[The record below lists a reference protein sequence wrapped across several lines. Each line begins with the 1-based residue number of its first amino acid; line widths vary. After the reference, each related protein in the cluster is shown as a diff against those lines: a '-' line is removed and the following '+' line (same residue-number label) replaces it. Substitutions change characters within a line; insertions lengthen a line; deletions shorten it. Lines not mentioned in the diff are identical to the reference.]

1 MNLFSTNEN
10 RKKNQIVENI
20 YVLYF
25 YIILLMILG
34 SGSSGRVA
42 AASTDTQFLTATSN
56 AYQDIVSREKS
67 EPITTDLNSI
77 IAEVDAEI
85 AAKKSTAAMIILVKN
100 MPVTKQNVH
109 LPVVQQ
115 IVSLALSL
123 HNLTFAE
130 KLLAHAHN
138 QGDAYGGARI
148 SFEIAKYSAAQNKWD
163 KVLKLLKNT
172 NVTENL
178 EKEDAE
184 EANLLIG
191 SALQQQ
197 KRHREAMGYYEKIK
211 ADSVHYRLAQLN
223 LATANIRQDWW
234 TDAHM
239 AINNAIKKNSSKK
252 DELDYRLHTLLGF
265 SQIQFGFYRDAR
277 ESFRNVSLKSDYTN
291 RALLGLGM
299 AALHQEDFIGALSA
313 FKHLRTKEEKDIS
326 VAESYLLNAFTLR
339 QLGQYDDALAAYQEA
354 VVYYSDLH
362 NQQTNTISNLNEQ
375 KISLQLI
382 NSIFIRP
389 ESRNDKQLR
398 HFVEKIN
405 IIADLLNYP
414 VSSITKTQLTNTKI
428 LLEEE
433 YVNLAKKIL
442 RSEQE
447 SIASYLSQSK
457 FGLATIYDGK

>member
-1 MNLFSTNEN
+1 
-10 RKKNQIVENI
+10 
-20 YVLYF
+20 
-25 YIILLMILG
+25 
-34 SGSSGRVA
+34 
-42 AASTDTQFLTATSN
+42 
-56 AYQDIVSREKS
+56 
-67 EPITTDLNSI
+67 
-77 IAEVDAEI
+77 
-85 AAKKSTAAMIILVKN
+85 
-100 MPVTKQNVH
+100 
-109 LPVVQQ
+109 
-115 IVSLALSL
+115 
-123 HNLTFAE
+123 
-130 KLLAHAHN
+130 
-138 QGDAYGGARI
+138 
-148 SFEIAKYSAAQNKWD
+148 
-163 KVLKLLKNT
+163 
-172 NVTENL
+172 
-178 EKEDAE
+178 
-184 EANLLIG
+184 
-191 SALQQQ
+191 
-197 KRHREAMGYYEKIK
+197 
-211 ADSVHYRLAQLN
+211 
-223 LATANIRQDWW
+223 
-234 TDAHM
+234 M

-362 NQQTNTISNLNEQ
+362 NQQTNTISKLNEQ
-375 KISLQLI
+375 RISLQII

-428 LLEEE
+428 LLEKE
-433 YVNLAKKIL
+433 YVNLAKTIL